1 VLLGVTQSLG
11 IVNPDIPKMAT
22 AFGGGVG
29 RSGAL
34 CGALAGATL
43 AIGLVH
49 GRKTPT
55 DPRDPAYQR
64 AHALFLEFQKQM
76 GNTTCLGLTGLDLNN
91 PEEAKKLRETGV
103 HDRVCVP
110 AVRLAARLTEQALKS
125 G

>member
-1 VLLGVTQSLG
+1 VLLGVTQSQG
-11 IVNPDIPKMAT
+11 IQNPDIPKMAS

-43 AIGLVH
+43 SIGLVH
-49 GRKTPT
+49 GRKTPA
-55 DPRDPAYQR
+55 DSRDPAYQR
-64 AHALFLEFQKQM
+64 AHALYLEFQKQM
-76 GNTTCLGLTGLDLNN
+76 GNTTCRGLTGLDLSN

-103 HDRVCVP
+103 HDRVCTP
-110 AVRLAARLTEQALKS
+110 AVRLAARLAEKAVKS